1 MIITGITVAEFKDV
15 VAKLNAEDYDGNIVV
30 ESAHALS
37 ATGTRINAK
46 LGTADSYK
54 HGSRQS
60 WSGRHGRWLCWHG
73 FRDVI
78 RAVMAVNPS
87 AVVRTGKAVY
97 RGSTGFEDTYPSTAE
112 QNVGSMFSPA
122 YMPELCV
129 GTCNGDWE

>member
-1 MIITGITVAEFKDV
+1 MIITGITVSEFKDV

-46 LGTADSYK
+46 LGTDDSRK
-54 HGSRQS
+54 HGSRRS
-60 WSGRHGRWLCWHG
+60 SSGRHGRWLCWHG

-97 RGSTGFEDTYPSTAE
+97 RGSVEFEGTYSDTAE
-112 QNVGSMFSPA
+112 QNVGSLFAPA
-122 YMPELCV
+122 YFPELCV